1 MLFEVNQPTDLM
13 TPTIAPNGMIK
24 VNPLF
29 TSKGVLP
36 VEENDIQFPLTTP
49 ELNEYNLVTT
59 DNTTENNDNNQNNY
73 DLLSSFDFP
82 VLTELE
88 DIQYEKYLSNVSQT
102 TNTIDLQPLSNSD
115 DSTFYAV
122 DDETSPWLGG
132 ECTVGSESTM
142 EDMAVPPS
150 PVLSTTSGSS
160 SVIEKRVTRKRAYS
174 TTERKLRKKDQNK
187 TAAEKYRLKKKL
199 ERDELASRHA
209 GLKSQNQE
217 LKFQLDNL
225 TFRLEQ
231 FKQLFVDVL
240 QIPIP
245 TSK

>member
-1 MLFEVNQPTDLM
+1 MLFEMNQPTDLM
-13 TPTIAPNGMIK
+13 TPTIVPNGMVK

-29 TSKGVLP
+29 TSNGVLP
-36 VEENDIQFPLTTP
+36 VEDNDAQFPLITSET
-49 ELNEYNLVTT
+49 NEYNLVTT

-88 DIQYEKYLSNVSQT
+88 DLQFEKYLSRSSYA
-102 TNTIDLQPLSNSD
+102 TNTMDVQPLSNSD
-115 DSTFYAV
+115 ESTFYAV
-122 DDETSPWLGG
+122 DDDTSPWLGG
-132 ECTVGSESTM
+132 ECTVGSESTV

-150 PVLSTTSGSS
+150 PVFSTTSGCS
-160 SVIEKRVTRKRAYS
+160 SVTEKRVVKKRAFS
-174 TTERKLRKKDQNK
+174 ATERKLRKKDQNK
-187 TAAEKYRLKKKL
+187 AAAEKYRLKKKS
-199 ERDELASRHA
+199 ERDDLVSRHA

>member
-1 MLFEVNQPTDLM
+1 MLFEINQPTDLM
-13 TPTIAPNGMIK
+13 TPTIVPNGMVK

-29 TSKGVLP
+29 TSNGVLP
-36 VEENDIQFPLTTP
+36 TEENDTQFPLITSET
-49 ELNEYNLVTT
+49 NEYNLVTT

-88 DIQYEKYLSNVSQT
+88 DLQFEKYLSHTSYP

-115 DSTFYAV
+115 ESTFYAV
-122 DDETSPWLGG
+122 DDSTSPWLGG
-132 ECTVGSESTM
+132 ECTVGSESAV
-142 EDMAVPPS
+142 EDMEVPPS
-150 PVLSTTSGSS
+150 PVFSTTSGSS
-160 SVIEKRVTRKRAYS
+160 SVIEKRVTKKRAFS

-187 TAAEKYRLKKKL
+187 AAAEKYRLKKKS
-199 ERDELASRHA
+199 ERDELVSRHA